1 MAAALDE
8 AVGEVF
14 DALKA
19 GSSYQNSV
27 IVYTSDNGAQGG
39 QGGTSYPLKVG
50 FVTSTRY
57 YVLVIEFRASNLPLR
72 ATLPM
77 SKRRDG
83 RRSCLR
89 GECGELCHRL

>member
-19 GSSYQNSV
+19 SSSYQNSV

-50 FVTSTRY
+50 FVTSTRITFSSLSFTLRIY
-57 YVLVIEFRASNLPLR
+57 LCVPLSR
-72 ATLPM
+72 CQKVGMEDAAV
-77 SKRRDG
+77 
-83 RRSCLR
+83 
-89 GECGELCHRL
+89 